1 MIFTMTK
8 MKLLSMAVIGLL
20 LINIGILAF
29 LFLSKPMHSPIDG
42 PRGKGEGPK
51 LIIIEKLHFDKE
63 QVTQYEK
70 LIDLHQKTVRELDG
84 QIRETKNQ
92 LYATLAAE
100 NDKNTDSL
108 QNKLGEIQR
117 QIESAHY
124 NHFEEIKKL
133 CKPGQTEYFKNLTGE
148 LAKFFAPGKKSSP
161 PPRD

>member
-1 MIFTMTK
+1 MTK
-8 MKLLSMAVIGLL
+8 IKLLSIAVIGLL

-29 LFLSKPMHSPIDG
+29 LFLSKPMHLPVDG
-42 PRGKGEGPK
+42 PGGKREGPK

-63 QVTQYEK
+63 QVARYEK

-92 LYATLAAE
+92 LYATLAE
-100 NDKNTDSL
+100 ETDKNKDSL

-117 QIESAHY
+117 QIEFAHY
-124 NHFEEIKKL
+124 SHFEEIKKL
-133 CKPGQTEYFKNLTGE
+133 CKPGQMEYFKNLTAE
-148 LAKFFAPGKKSSP
+148 LAKFFAPGKKSPP